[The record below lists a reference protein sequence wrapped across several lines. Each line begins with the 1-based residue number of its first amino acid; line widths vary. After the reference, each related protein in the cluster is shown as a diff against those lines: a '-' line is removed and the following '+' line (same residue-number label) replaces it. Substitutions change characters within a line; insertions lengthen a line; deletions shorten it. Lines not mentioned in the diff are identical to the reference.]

1 MNLRQAV
8 FGRAPRQVIPFPE
21 AVELDLPSLPDDT
34 TNADFHWVIVASPLL
49 GFFAM
54 SLFYVARGGATSPVT
69 LLPLAMLAGVSIMST
84 VMLQRWRGRQVADL
98 RRRRMLD
105 YERAL
110 DLRRTRLNALHD
122 AVRALLERDYPPPG
136 ALLERAL
143 EAGERLWERRPEDA
157 DFMAYRAGAGIVQ
170 APVKWRVQQ
179 EDLERDERA
188 AALIQRYRHIS
199 GVPMTFSLWRD
210 GSTAL
215 VGRRPAVLG
224 LARAII
230 AQIAIAHAPHD
241 VQIALIAPTASVKDW
256 DWLTWLPHIQQQD
269 ALTLAFT
276 PDAVRN
282 LLGYLGQWVDS
293 RRETQTTNPHLFL
306 LVDEPHLVESDAAF
320 TTLLRQAAQL
330 GASVLC
336 MANAYEQV
344 PGDCQSLIY
353 IDADATFRYV
363 RAGQEVRGEHADFL
377 DALEAAF
384 IGRALA
390 PVTINEPGAAGAVP
404 PQVDFLEMYGVTTVR
419 DLVPRILARW
429 RQPND
434 RMLPRP
440 VPIGR
445 ESLASTALLM
455 LDEEH
460 HGPHGMLAGTTGS
473 GKSEL
478 LQSLVCA
485 LAIEHDP
492 RLLSLLLIDFKGGST
507 FNAFTH
513 LPHTVGMVTNLDPI
527 EVRRVLEALKSEIER
542 RQHFLKQVKLRDIHQ
557 YHRFHSTEHRLQ
569 SPDYQPLP
577 HLVILVDE
585 FAQLAREM
593 PEFMNELVKTVQVGR
608 SLGLHLVLGTQ
619 SPMDV
624 ITDEMNANLQFR
636 ICLRVQNA
644 DASRAM
650 LRRPDAAYL
659 PVGRPGRGYL
669 QVGERGLFKQ
679 FQAAYAG
686 AEYAENAA
694 QMDRPVL
701 ELVLPEG
708 ASLNLLESR
717 DHAAGL
723 REPYSVAHA
732 VCDAIRELVQQ
743 KRIAVPPPLLLPALP
758 ERAGLGLVHSRLRGG
773 CDGYRWQPVLDEQG
787 SPVEVGS
794 APVGIVDDVVG
805 RAQRSLWIHLNQ
817 TNQQA
822 YSGHLLVV
830 GAPATGKTT
839 LIKSLALSLAALHPP
854 ERLHLYFLS
863 FVGGLQDAAALPHA
877 QHVVNGVDHERVRR
891 LFGRFVKE
899 LDARLNGTNA
909 DCHWVLFVD
918 QYEQLRDSYRDAHLA
933 DLERLIY
940 EGRSVNI
947 FVVLTLSTIHALPD
961 RLRAV
966 VPQRVAFQQANHA
979 DYVLITGR
987 LQHLPDAPLP
997 PGRCYVH
1004 DATPLLAQIF
1014 LPTFNPLAAL
1024 DEAAST
1030 QQGLR
1035 QAVAALQEAYQ
1046 LATGAR
1052 GEGPFKA
1059 PAPLEELPARILSD
1073 QLPVPVADELVT
1085 VLGLRDDDHL
1095 SAYEVDWW
1103 NDGVHYLVAGPPLS
1117 GKTNLL
1123 RLAVL
1128 SAARQQSPQQLRY
1141 LLVDFNQR
1149 SLGELEPLK
1158 HVLRRITDPA
1168 DLREQ
1173 INRLSSELA
1182 AMQRMPQPPALALII
1197 DDYDLTLDVL
1207 SGDYDLL
1214 NQMAYLLRYYRDL
1227 PLFVWVAGYFERASD
1242 PFIKQVLL
1250 RRAGF
1255 GLMHRDSAQ
1264 RLNLRTA
1271 HLPSENMPV
1280 GRAYVPTLR
1289 GLEVVQTAWVDD
1301 VPRVVQDLNHNV
1313 WADEER
1319 AFWLTEAK
1327 SPPAMQAPPAARHTY
1342 TDAIDIDTQGL
1353 IDDLLSDWRQDSP

>member
-1 MNLRQAV
+1 
-8 FGRAPRQVIPFPE
+8 
-21 AVELDLPSLPDDT
+21 
-34 TNADFHWVIVASPLL
+34 
-49 GFFAM
+49 
-54 SLFYVARGGATSPVT
+54 
-69 LLPLAMLAGVSIMST
+69 MST
-84 VMLQRWRGRQVADL
+84 VMLQRWRGRQVADT
-98 RRRRMLD
+98 RRRRLLD

-110 DLRRTRLNALHD
+110 DLRRTRLQALHD
-122 AVRALLERDYPPPG
+122 TVRALLERDYPAPH

-143 EAGERLWERRPEDA
+143 ETSERLWEHRPEDT
-157 DFMAYRAGAGIVQ
+157 DFMAYRAGVGVVQ
-170 APVKWRVQQ
+170 APVRWRAHQ

-188 AALIQRYRHIS
+188 AALIQQYRHIG

-215 VGRRPAVLG
+215 VGRRPLVLG
-224 LARAII
+224 LARAVV
-230 AQIAIAHAPHD
+230 AQLAIAHAPHD
-241 VQIALIAPTASVKDW
+241 VQVALIAPSTSVKDW
-256 DWLTWLPHIQQQD
+256 DWLTWLPHVQQHD

-276 PDAVRN
+276 PDTVRN
-282 LLGYLGQWVDS
+282 LLGYLSQWVDN
-293 RRETQTTNPHLFL
+293 RRETHSVHPHLLL

-320 TTLLRQAAQL
+320 TALLRQASQL
-330 GASVLC
+330 GASILC
-336 MANAYEQV
+336 VASAYDQV
-344 PGDCQSLIY
+344 PGDCQSLLY
-353 IDADATFRYV
+353 VEADETFRYV
-363 RAGQEVRGEHADFL
+363 RAGQEVRGDRADFL
-377 DALEAAF
+377 TAAEAAF
-384 IGRALA
+384 VARGLA
-390 PVTINEPGAAGAVP
+390 PVTMNEPGAAGTVP
-404 PQVDFLEMYGVTTVR
+404 PRVDLLELYGVTTVR
-419 DLVPRILARW
+419 DLVPRIVSRW
-429 RQPND
+429 RQPID
-434 RMLPRP
+434 RTLPKP

-445 ESLASTALLM
+445 ESLATAALLM

-507 FNAFTH
+507 FNAFVH

-557 YHRFHSTEHRLQ
+557 YHRFHSTEDRLQ
-569 SPDYQPLP
+569 NPDYQPLP

-593 PEFMNELVKTVQVGR
+593 PEFMSELVKTVQVGR

-686 AEYAENAA
+686 AEYTED
-694 QMDRPVL
+694 MPLMERPVL

-708 ASLNLLESR
+708 MNLNLLESH
-717 DHAAGL
+717 DHLSGL

-732 VCDAIRELVQQ
+732 VCDAVRDLARQ

-758 ERAGLGLVHSRLRGG
+758 ERAGLGSVHARLRGG
-773 CDGYRWQPVLDEQG
+773 CDGYRWQPVFDEHGDQ
-787 SPVEVGS
+787 VAVGS

-805 RAQRSLWIHLNQ
+805 RDQRSLWIHLNQ
-817 TNQQA
+817 TSQQA

-839 LIKSLALSLAALHPP
+839 LLKSLALSLAALHPP
-854 ERLHLYFLS
+854 ERLHMYFLS
-863 FVGGLQDAAALPHA
+863 FVGGLQETGALPHA
-877 QHVVNGVDHERVRR
+877 QHMVSGVDHERVRR

-899 LDARLNGTNA
+899 LESRLGGADA
-909 DCHWVLFVD
+909 DCHWVLFID

-940 EGRSVNI
+940 EGRSVNM
-947 FVVLTLSTIHALPD
+947 FVVITLSTIHALPD

-966 VPQRVAFQQANHA
+966 VPQRIAFQQANHA
-979 DYVLITGR
+979 DYVLVTGR

-997 PGRCYVH
+997 PGRCFVH
-1004 DATPLLAQIF
+1004 DVTPLLAQVF

-1024 DEAAST
+1024 DEAASA
-1030 QQGLR
+1030 QKGLQ
-1035 QAVAALQEAYQ
+1035 QAVAALQEAYR
-1046 LATGAR
+1046 LATGQR
-1052 GEGPFKA
+1052 GDGAFKA
-1059 PAPLEELPARILSD
+1059 PAPLEELPVRIFSH
-1073 QLPVPVADELVT
+1073 QLPVPVTDELVT

-1128 SAARQQSPQQLRY
+1128 SAARQQSPQQLRC

-1149 SLGELEPLK
+1149 SLRDLEPLK
-1158 HVLRRITDPA
+1158 HVLRRITDPV

-1173 INRLSSELA
+1173 ISRLGVELA
-1182 AMQRMPQPPALALII
+1182 EMQRMIQPPALAIII

-1271 HLPSENMPV
+1271 HLLSDNMPV
-1280 GRAYVPTLR
+1280 GRAYVPTPR

-1301 VPRVVQDLNHNV
+1301 VVRTVNDLNDNV

-1319 AFWLTEAK
+1319 ATWVTEVT
-1327 SPPAMQAPPAARHTY
+1327 SPTATQALSQVARRVY
-1342 TDAIDIDTQGL
+1342 PDAIDIDTQGL
-1353 IDDLLSDWRQDSP
+1353 IDDLLSDWQQDAP